1 MLASLSWRE
10 NQAKEPEN
18 PCKICLVCWLSVAI
32 REKVWYTPWKSLPR
46 ESKIYKEE
54 SRVDPFIMD
63 LDSASIGM
71 LAALIIL
78 VAFSAYFSATETAFT
93 SLNRIRLK
101 ARADDGNLRAARTLK
116 LAEDY
121 DKLLST
127 ILIGNNVVNIT
138 ATTVA
143 TVLCTRWFHQYGP
156 TVSTVALTVIILI
169 FGEISPKSL
178 AKENAERW
186 ALFATPL
193 LRILMVLFTPANF
206 LFSQWKLLLGRLF
219 RKKDDEGITE
229 EELVGMVDQ
238 AETEGGLDSH
248 ESDLIRNAIEFN
260 DMEVSE
266 ILTPR
271 VDLEALADTATMEE
285 AAAMYADSGFS
296 RLPIYHDSIDNII
309 GVLHEK
315 DFYAAY
321 CRGVKRLSELKS
333 SVLYTTETARIS
345 DLLRQLQQNKVHM
358 AVVVDE
364 YGGTQGIVTM
374 EDIMEELVGEIWD
387 EHDEV
392 IEEFRKQS
400 DGSYLVA
407 CSADLDDL
415 YDLFDMKPSEEYD
428 ASSVSGWVM
437 EEIGRVPDVGDRF
450 QADGLDVCV
459 TRVEHRRVMEIR
471 VRPLPPERE
480 EPEKAHAHSGT

>member
-1 MLASLSWRE
+1 MDSST
-10 NQAKEPEN
+10 
-18 PCKICLVCWLSVAI
+18 VA
-32 REKVWYTPWKSLPR
+32 
-46 ESKIYKEE
+46 
-54 SRVDPFIMD
+54 
-63 LDSASIGM
+63 M
-71 LAALIIL
+71 LAALVAL
-78 VAFSAYFSATETAFT
+78 VALSAYFSATETAFT

-101 ARADDGNLRAARTLK
+101 TRADDGDKRAARTLA
-116 LAEDY
+116 LAADF
-121 DKLLST
+121 DRLLST
-127 ILIGNNVVNIT
+127 LLIGNNIVNNV
-138 ATTVA
+138 ATTIGA
-143 TVLCTRWFHQYGP
+143 VLFIQLIGPGKGP
-156 TVSTVALTVIILI
+156 TVSATVLTIVILI
-169 FGEISPKSL
+169 FGEVTPKSL
-178 AKENAERW
+178 AKERPEAW
-186 ALFATPL
+186 AIVATPL
-193 LRILMVLFTPANF
+193 LRVMAVLLTPVNF
-206 LFSQWKLLLGRLF
+206 LFTQWKKLLRHQ
-219 RKKDDEGITE
+219 DDDGITE
-229 EELVGMVDQ
+229 EELMGMVDQ
-238 AETEGGLDSH
+238 AETEGSLDQH

-285 AAAMYADSGFS
+285 AAAMYASSGFS

-415 YDLFDMKPSEEYD
+415 YDLFDMKPGQEYD

-471 VRPLPPERE
+471 VRPLPPEKE

>member
-1 MLASLSWRE
+1 
-10 NQAKEPEN
+10 
-18 PCKICLVCWLSVAI
+18 
-32 REKVWYTPWKSLPR
+32 
-46 ESKIYKEE
+46 
-54 SRVDPFIMD
+54 
-63 LDSASIGM
+63 M
-71 LAALIIL
+71 LAALAALIAL
-78 VAFSAYFSATETAFT
+78 SAYFSATETAFT

-101 ARADDGNLRAARTLK
+101 TRADDGDKRAARTLA
-116 LAEDY
+116 LAADF
-121 DKLLST
+121 DRLLST
-127 ILIGNNVVNIT
+127 LLIGNNIVNNV
-138 ATTVA
+138 ATTIGA
-143 TVLCTRWFHQYGP
+143 VLFIQLIGPGKGP
-156 TVSTVALTVIILI
+156 TVSATVLTIVILI
-169 FGEISPKSL
+169 FGEVTPKSL
-178 AKENAERW
+178 AKERPEAW
-186 ALFATPL
+186 AIVATPL
-193 LRILMVLFTPANF
+193 LRVMAVLLTPVNF
-206 LFSQWKLLLGRLF
+206 LFTQWKKLLRVLLRHQ
-219 RKKDDEGITE
+219 DDDGITE
-229 EELVGMVDQ
+229 EELMGMVDQ
-238 AETEGGLDSH
+238 AETEGNLDQH

-321 CRGVKRLSELKS
+321 CRGVKRLSELKG

-415 YDLFDMKPSEEYD
+415 YDLFDMKPGQEYD

>member
-1 MLASLSWRE
+1 MDSST
-10 NQAKEPEN
+10 
-18 PCKICLVCWLSVAI
+18 VA
-32 REKVWYTPWKSLPR
+32 
-46 ESKIYKEE
+46 
-54 SRVDPFIMD
+54 
-63 LDSASIGM
+63 M
-71 LAALIIL
+71 LAALVAL
-78 VAFSAYFSATETAFT
+78 VALSAYFSATETAFT

-101 ARADDGNLRAARTLK
+101 TRADDGDKRAARTLA
-116 LAEDY
+116 LAADF
-121 DKLLST
+121 DRLLST
-127 ILIGNNVVNIT
+127 LLIGNNIVNNV
-138 ATTVA
+138 ATTIGA
-143 TVLCTRWFHQYGP
+143 VLFIQLIGPGKGP
-156 TVSTVALTVIILI
+156 TVSATVLTIVILI
-169 FGEISPKSL
+169 FGEVTPKSL
-178 AKENAERW
+178 AKERPEAW
-186 ALFATPL
+186 AIVATPL
-193 LRILMVLFTPANF
+193 LRVMAVLLTPVNF
-206 LFSQWKLLLGRLF
+206 LFTQWKKLLRVLLRHQ
-219 RKKDDEGITE
+219 DDDGITE
-229 EELVGMVDQ
+229 EELMGMVDQ
-238 AETEGGLDSH
+238 AETEGSLDQH

-321 CRGVKRLSELKS
+321 CRGVKRLSELKG

-358 AVVVDE
+358 VVVVDE

-415 YDLFDMKPSEEYD
+415 YDLFDMKPGQEYD

-471 VRPLPPERE
+471 VRPLPPEKE
-480 EPEKAHAHSGT
+480 EREKAHAHSGT

>member
-1 MLASLSWRE
+1 
-10 NQAKEPEN
+10 
-18 PCKICLVCWLSVAI
+18 
-32 REKVWYTPWKSLPR
+32 
-46 ESKIYKEE
+46 
-54 SRVDPFIMD
+54 
-63 LDSASIGM
+63 M
-71 LAALIIL
+71 LAALVAL
-78 VAFSAYFSATETAFT
+78 VALSAYFSATETAFT

-101 ARADDGNLRAARTLK
+101 TRADDGDKRAARTLA
-116 LAEDY
+116 LAADF
-121 DKLLST
+121 DRLLST
-127 ILIGNNVVNIT
+127 LLIGNNIVNNV
-138 ATTVA
+138 ATTIGA
-143 TVLCTRWFHQYGP
+143 VLFIKLIGSAKGP
-156 TVSTVALTVIILI
+156 TVSATVLTVVILI
-169 FGEISPKSL
+169 FGEVTPKSL
-178 AKENAERW
+178 AKERPEAW
-186 ALFATPL
+186 AIVATPL
-193 LRILMVLFTPANF
+193 LRVMAVLLTPVNF
-206 LFSQWKLLLGRLF
+206 LFTQWKKLLRVLLRHQ
-219 RKKDDEGITE
+219 DDDGITE
-229 EELVGMVDQ
+229 EELMGMVDQ
-238 AETEGGLDSH
+238 AETEGSLDQH

-285 AAAMYADSGFS
+285 AAAMYASSGFS

-450 QADGLDVCV
+450 RADGLEVCV

-471 VRPLPPERE
+471 VRRLPKGDAA
-480 EPEKAHAHSGT
+480 PEKVHAHSGT

>member
-1 MLASLSWRE
+1 MDSST
-10 NQAKEPEN
+10 
-18 PCKICLVCWLSVAI
+18 VA
-32 REKVWYTPWKSLPR
+32 
-46 ESKIYKEE
+46 
-54 SRVDPFIMD
+54 
-63 LDSASIGM
+63 M
-71 LAALIIL
+71 LAALVAL
-78 VAFSAYFSATETAFT
+78 VALSAYFSATETAFT

-101 ARADDGNLRAARTLK
+101 TRADDGDKRAARTLA
-116 LAEDY
+116 LAADF
-121 DKLLST
+121 DRLLST
-127 ILIGNNVVNIT
+127 LLIGNNIVNNV
-138 ATTVA
+138 ATTIGA
-143 TVLCTRWFHQYGP
+143 VLFIQLIGSAKGP
-156 TVSTVALTVIILI
+156 TVSATVLTVVILI
-169 FGEISPKSL
+169 FGEVTPKSL
-178 AKENAERW
+178 AKERPEAW
-186 ALFATPL
+186 AIVATPL
-193 LRILMVLFTPANF
+193 LRVMAVLLTPVNF
-206 LFSQWKLLLGRLF
+206 LFTQWKKLLRVLLRHQ
-219 RKKDDEGITE
+219 DDDGITE
-229 EELVGMVDQ
+229 EELMGMVDQ
-238 AETEGGLDSH
+238 AETEGSLDQH

-285 AAAMYADSGFS
+285 AAAMYASSGFS

-321 CRGVKRLSELKS
+321 CRGAKRLSELKS

-415 YDLFDMKPSEEYD
+415 YDLFDMRPSEEYD

-471 VRPLPPERE
+471 VRPLPPEKE

>member
-1 MLASLSWRE
+1 
-10 NQAKEPEN
+10 
-18 PCKICLVCWLSVAI
+18 
-32 REKVWYTPWKSLPR
+32 
-46 ESKIYKEE
+46 
-54 SRVDPFIMD
+54 
-63 LDSASIGM
+63 M
-71 LAALIIL
+71 LAALVAL
-78 VAFSAYFSATETAFT
+78 VALSAYFSATETAFT

-101 ARADDGNLRAARTLK
+101 TRADDGDKRAARTLA
-116 LAEDY
+116 LAADF
-121 DKLLST
+121 DRLLST
-127 ILIGNNVVNIT
+127 LLIGNNIVNNV
-138 ATTVA
+138 ATTIGA
-143 TVLCTRWFHQYGP
+143 VLFIQLIGSGKGP
-156 TVSTVALTVIILI
+156 TVSATVLTIVILI
-169 FGEISPKSL
+169 FGEVTPKSL
-178 AKENAERW
+178 AKERPEAW
-186 ALFATPL
+186 AIVATPL
-193 LRILMVLFTPANF
+193 LRVMAVLLTPVNF
-206 LFSQWKLLLGRLF
+206 LFTQWKKLLRVLLRHQ
-219 RKKDDEGITE
+219 DDDGITE
-229 EELVGMVDQ
+229 EELMGMVDQ
-238 AETEGGLDSH
+238 AETEGSLDQH
-248 ESDLIRNAIEFN
+248 KSDLIRNAIEFN

-415 YDLFDMKPSEEYD
+415 YDLFDMKPGQEYD

>member
-1 MLASLSWRE
+1 MDSST
-10 NQAKEPEN
+10 
-18 PCKICLVCWLSVAI
+18 VA
-32 REKVWYTPWKSLPR
+32 
-46 ESKIYKEE
+46 
-54 SRVDPFIMD
+54 
-63 LDSASIGM
+63 M
-71 LAALIIL
+71 LAALAALIAL
-78 VAFSAYFSATETAFT
+78 SAYFSATETAFT

-101 ARADDGNLRAARTLK
+101 TRADDGDKRAARTLA
-116 LAEDY
+116 LAADF
-121 DKLLST
+121 DRLLST
-127 ILIGNNVVNIT
+127 LLIGNNIVNNV
-138 ATTVA
+138 ATTIGA
-143 TVLCTRWFHQYGP
+143 VLFIQLIGPGKGP
-156 TVSTVALTVIILI
+156 TVSATVLTVVILI
-169 FGEISPKSL
+169 FGEVTPKSL
-178 AKENAERW
+178 AKERPEAW
-186 ALFATPL
+186 AIVATPL
-193 LRILMVLFTPANF
+193 LRVMAVLLMPVNF
-206 LFSQWKLLLGRLF
+206 LFTQWKKLLRVLLRHQ
-219 RKKDDEGITE
+219 DDDGITE
-229 EELVGMVDQ
+229 EELMGMVDQ
-238 AETEGGLDSH
+238 AETEGSLDQH

-321 CRGVKRLSELKS
+321 CRGVKRLSELKG

-415 YDLFDMKPSEEYD
+415 YDLFDMKPGQEYD

-471 VRPLPPERE
+471 VRPLPPEKE